1 MAHIAFS
8 LLRSFLRFCRNT
20 AGTALAAALLVSA
33 LAGNAAADGVTVYA
47 YDGSFADAS
56 FEVESAIVDRGLV
69 IDAVSHVGAML
80 NRTAEDVGSDAV
92 IFKEADIY
100 QFCSAVLSRK
110 AMEADPLNLAFCPYG
125 IFVFEA
131 GDGSGVVKVGYRHF
145 PKGPLDEVQAL
156 LDEIAR
162 QVTGN

>member
-1 MAHIAFS
+1 MVNDCRAELGGPVRAVRKS
-8 LLRSFLRFCRNT
+8 AARVVAAVLLSI
-20 AGTALAAALLVSA
+20 G
-33 LAGNAAADGVTVYA
+33 LAGAAAADGVTVYD
-47 YDGSFADAS
+47 YDGSFADAA

-80 NRTAEDVGSDAV
+80 NRTGADVGSDKA
-92 IFKEADIY
+92 IFKEADIF

-110 AMEADPLNLAFCPYG
+110 AMEADPLNLAHCPYG
-125 IFVFEA
+125 IFVYET

-156 LDEIAR
+156 LDDIAR